1 MAEDGSRPSAT
12 AEKQLGEIVGEVT
25 QKAHLLVREEIELA
39 RAEITQKVSRIV
51 KGSIAFS
58 VAAFFALLFVIFML
72 HTLALGLADWFSLK
86 TWVGYGITTVGL
98 ILLTVLAALIGLRLV
113 KRGTP
118 PTPELA
124 IEEAQA
130 TKAALE
136 EART

>member
-1 MAEDGSRPSAT
+1 MTEDGSRPSAT

-25 QKAHLLVREEIELA
+25 QKAQLLVREEIELA

-58 VAAFFALLFVIFML
+58 VAAFLALLFVIFML

-86 TWVGYGITTVGL
+86 TWVGYAITTIGL
-98 ILLTVLAALIGLRLV
+98 ILLTVLAALVGMRLI

-118 PTPELA
+118 PKPELA

-136 EART
+136 EARS